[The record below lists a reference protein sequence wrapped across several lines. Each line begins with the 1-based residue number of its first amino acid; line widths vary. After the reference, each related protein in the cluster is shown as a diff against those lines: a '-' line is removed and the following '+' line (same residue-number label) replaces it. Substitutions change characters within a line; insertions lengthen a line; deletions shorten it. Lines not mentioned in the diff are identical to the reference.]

1 MRFERIVVVKLDGLK
16 TLFSTLALFVSIAF
30 PVFLEFADYLD
41 EDHAYLLRVFVSTGI
56 VIAGIALIFSDKL
69 VMRTQ
74 ARFVDKVLAKQV
86 ANFVAQLRGS
96 IPILDDPPT
105 NFSLKPIHASRATA
119 RRPTSPCCD
128 NSPAPASRR
137 TRPAISRARWR

>member
-41 EDHAYLLRVFVSTGI
+41 EDHAYMLRVFVSTGI
-56 VIAGIALIFSDKL
+56 VLAGIALIFSDKL

-86 ANFVAQLRGS
+86 ANFVGQLRGS
-96 IPILDDPPT
+96 IPILDLYPK
-105 NFSLKPIHASRATA
+105 NFLLKPIHEVTAALKRRRASRTTTRRCRTSTA
-119 RRPTSPCCD
+119 CSTS
-128 NSPAPASRR
+128 SMTA
-137 TRPAISRARWR
+137 